1 MEEWRKGRREGR
13 EEGRKKKGGRE
24 EGRREGRSEWR
35 EKREGMQEGERVR
48 VRKTICGCKQIR
60 MWLCVSCQPQLVPRT
75 QPTSWKDGAS
85 CVPFVE
91 EELSELVFV
100 CTAEAAVHHS
110 K

>member
-1 MEEWRKGRREGR
+1 MEEGKKGRERRR
-13 EEGRKKKGGRE
+13 EEKKGGRE

-35 EKREGMQEGERVR
+35 EKREGMQGERIR

-60 MWLCVSCQPQLVPRT
+60 MWLCVSCQPQLVART